1 MKKAVIDGTGKVV
14 NIAIVPD
21 DWTNAPGEWSPP
33 EDHQVIAA
41 GEGGWE
47 INYWSS

>member
-21 DWTNAPGEWSPP
+21 DWTGASGEWTPP
-33 EDHQVIAA
+33 VDHQAV
-41 GEGGWE
+41 
-47 INYWSS
+47 